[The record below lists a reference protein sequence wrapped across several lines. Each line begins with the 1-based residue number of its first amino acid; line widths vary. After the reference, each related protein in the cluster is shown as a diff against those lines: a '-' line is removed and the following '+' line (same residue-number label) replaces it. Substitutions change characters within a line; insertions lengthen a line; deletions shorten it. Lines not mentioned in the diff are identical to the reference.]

1 MEKSLKIN
9 TILNIIRTCC
19 SIMFPLITFP
29 YISRILQPESLGKVN
44 FAQSFVSYFILIA
57 GLGISTYAIR
67 ECGVVKKDKDKLG
80 KLASQLYSINII
92 TTVIAYIFLI
102 ITIYVARNLQNYK
115 ELIFIE
121 STVIIFITLGTD
133 WLNSAMEDFK
143 YITIRSIFF
152 QIISLVCMF
161 VVVKNQDDY
170 YKYAIISV
178 LTTIGPYICNI
189 IYRKKYCKIKFTFKI
204 DLKKHMMPI
213 ILLFVMMLSQTI
225 FNNVDITMLGLFKG
239 DYEVGLYSV
248 AYKIVRIISQVVQSL
263 SLVIIPRLSYCFA
276 NNDFENAN
284 KLLRKVLSF
293 NIALG
298 LPCVVGVI
306 LLAPEIVY
314 IVCGTEFMEAV
325 PIIRILILTFMFSLV
340 GGSFLGNAILI
351 PMKKEKYYMIV
362 CLITALV
369 NVFLNAMLIPKFSA
383 IGASIATACN
393 GLLILILLSLK
404 KDKKIK
410 IEKIKDIFIAPILG
424 CIIIAIV
431 CLICSNI
438 SSVIIKTL
446 ACVIISC
453 CLYTALLLILKY
465 DLAIETFNSIKNKL
479 ARRIENDKF

>member
-1 MEKSLKIN
+1 MEKSLKKN

-29 YISRILQPESLGKVN
+29 YISHILQPESLGKVN

-67 ECGVVKKDKDKLG
+67 ECAVVKSDKEKLS
-80 KLASQLYSINII
+80 KIASQLYSINII
-92 TTVIAYIFLI
+92 TTVISYIFLI
-102 ITIYVARNLQNYK
+102 TTICIVKNFESYK

-121 STVIIFITLGTD
+121 STVIIFNTLGAD

-143 YITIRSIFF
+143 YITIRSILF
-152 QIISLVCMF
+152 QIFSLICMF
-161 VVVKNQDDY
+161 VFVKNQDDY

-178 LTTIGPYICNI
+178 LTTIGPNICNI
-189 IYRKKYCKIKFTFKI
+189 IYRKKYCKVKFTFKI
-204 DLKKHMMPI
+204 NYKKHMMPI

-239 DYEVGLYSV
+239 DYQVGLYSV

-263 SLVIIPRLSYCFA
+263 SLVIIPRLSYYFVD
-276 NNDFENAN
+276 NDFESAN

-314 IVCGTEFMEAV
+314 LVAGTEFMEAV

-351 PMKKEKYYMIV
+351 PMKNEKYYMIV
-362 CLITALV
+362 CLITALI
-369 NVFLNAMLIPKFSA
+369 NVFLNAILIPKFSA

-393 GLLILILLSLK
+393 GLLIFILLSLK
-404 KDKKIK
+404 IDKRIR
-410 IEKIKDIFIAPILG
+410 IEKIKEVFLAPLIG
-424 CIIIAIV
+424 CIVIVIICI
-431 CLICSNI
+431 LCSNI
-438 SSVIIKTL
+438 SSVIIKTIT
-446 ACVIISC
+446 CVIISC
-453 CLYTALLLILKY
+453 CLYIILLLILKY

-479 ARRIENDKF
+479 TRSVKYDRF